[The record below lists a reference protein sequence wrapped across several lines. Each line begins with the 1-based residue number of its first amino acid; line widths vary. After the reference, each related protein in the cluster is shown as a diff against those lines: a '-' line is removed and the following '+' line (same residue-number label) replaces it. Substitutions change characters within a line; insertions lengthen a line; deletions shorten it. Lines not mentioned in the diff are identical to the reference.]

1 ATEIGGRPLGPT
13 ATTVARR
20 ALESGQIE
28 MEADGQTAVKAR
40 AVTAADGRRY
50 VLVATMPIGLLRLL
64 YDGPSAL
71 LLRLLCVLVTAA
83 AACYGLARYLARPLA
98 TLRAATHELA
108 QGNLAVRVAPVLGTR
123 RDELAELGRHF

>member
-1 ATEIGGRPLGPT
+1 
-13 ATTVARR
+13 
-20 ALESGQIE
+20 

-64 YDGPSAL
+64 YDAPSAQ
-71 LLRLLCVLVTAA
+71 LLRLLAVFLTAA
-83 AACYGLARYLARPLA
+83 AACYALARYVARPLA

-108 QGNLAVRVAPVLGTR
+108 QGNLAVRVTPG
-123 RDELAELGRHF
+123 